1 MGTVVSG
8 ILNVTVYT
16 YKELR
21 IATENFR
28 EENKIGQGGFGS
40 VYKVT
45 AFRKILLMTF
55 VEYLVMST

>member
-45 AFRKILLMTF
+45 ALRKILLMTF